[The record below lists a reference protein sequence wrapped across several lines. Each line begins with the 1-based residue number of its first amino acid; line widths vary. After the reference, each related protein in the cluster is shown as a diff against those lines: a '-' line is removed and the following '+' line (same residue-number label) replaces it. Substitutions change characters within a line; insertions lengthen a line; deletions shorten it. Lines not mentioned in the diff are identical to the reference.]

1 MRTPVSH
8 PAEPADATTA
18 AGLRAALSVPAIAA
32 GLVTVL
38 VGFTSSVVIVLEA
51 AQALGATPA
60 QSASWIWALGIGM
73 GLSSMA
79 LSWWYRVPVVTAW
92 STSGA
97 ALVMAAAASTT
108 LAEATGAFMV
118 SAVLIILS
126 GFTGVFERLLQR
138 IPLALAAALLAGI
151 LLRFGLDAC
160 RSFQSQPLLLFG
172 MLLAYLLSRRLWPRY
187 AVVLTLL
194 VGIGAA
200 WGLGLLQGKAMALS
214 WSAPQWVTPSFSV
227 SALIGVALPLFLV
240 TMASQ
245 NVPGVAA
252 IRASGFHVPIS
263 PVIGWTGV
271 ATLLLA
277 PFGGFALNLAAITA
291 AICLSPEAHPDP
303 ARRYVAGIAA
313 GFFYLLV
320 GLAGATVVTLFAVLP
335 RELVLGIA
343 GLALLGT
350 IGSALHAAMAD
361 VERRE
366 AALLTFLVSAS
377 GLTLWGIGPAFWG
390 LVAGV
395 LGLLVLRSQP
405 TSATRLP
412 P

>member
-1 MRTPVSH
+1 MYKARMSTPA
-8 PAEPADATTA
+8 PNPADALDA
-18 AGLRAALSVPAIAA
+18 PVAPGVRAALSVPAIVA

-51 AQALGATPA
+51 AKALGATPE
-60 QSASWIWALGIGM
+60 QSASWIWALGVGM

-97 ALVMAAAASTT
+97 ALLLAAASSTT
-108 LAEATGAFMV
+108 LAEATGAFV
-118 SAVLIILS
+118 VCAVLILIS
-126 GFTGVFERLLQR
+126 GFSGLFERLLQR

-151 LLRFGLDAC
+151 LLRFGLDAF
-160 RSFQSQPLLLFG
+160 RSFQTQPVLLLA
-172 MLLAYLLSRRLWPRY
+172 MLLAYLLARRLWPRY
-187 AVVLTLL
+187 AVVLTLV
-194 VGIGAA
+194 VGIAVAWALDLLHAGAA
-200 WGLGLLQGKAMALS
+200 TLAWTT
-214 WSAPQWVTPSFSV
+214 PEWVTPRFSWA
-227 SALIGVALPLFLV
+227 SLIGVALPLFLV

-252 IRASGFHVPIS
+252 IRASGFEVPIS
-263 PVIGWTGV
+263 PVIGWTGI
-271 ATLLLA
+271 ATLVLA

-303 ARRYVAGIAA
+303 ARRYVAGMAA

-320 GLAGATVVTLFAVLP
+320 GLAGATVVTLFALLP

-343 GLALLGT
+343 GLALVGT
-350 IGSALHAAMAD
+350 IGNALHTAVAD
-361 VERRE
+361 TERRE

-395 LGLLVLRSQP
+395 LAMLVLRPRPS
-405 TSATRLP
+405 
-412 P
+412 

>member
-1 MRTPVSH
+1 MRTPASQPVE
-8 PAEPADATTA
+8 PAETRATP
-18 AGLRAALSVPAIAA
+18 GLRAALSVPAIAA

-60 QSASWIWALGIGM
+60 QRASWIWALGVGM

-97 ALVMAAAASTT
+97 ALVLAAASSTT
-108 LAEATGAFMV
+108 LAEATGAFVV

-126 GFTGVFERLLQR
+126 GFTGCFERMLQR

-160 RSFQSQPLLLFG
+160 RSFQSQPLLLLA

-194 VGIGAA
+194 VGIAVA
-200 WGLGLLQGKAMALS
+200 WALDLLHGDGVALV
-214 WSAPQWVTPSFSV
+214 WSTPEWVTPSFSV
-227 SALIGVALPLFLV
+227 PALIGVALPLFLV

-252 IRASGFHVPIS
+252 IRASGFDVPIS

-277 PFGGFALNLAAITA
+277 PIGGFALNLAAITA

-350 IGSALHAAMAD
+350 IGSALYTAMAD
-361 VERRE
+361 LERRE

-377 GLTLWGIGPAFWG
+377 GLSLWGIGPAFWG
-390 LVAGV
+390 LVAGA
-395 LGLLVLRSQP
+395 LGLLVLKPRPAAQLP
-405 TSATRLP
+405 T
-412 P
+412 